1 MTFQHNEEKNI
12 MTKITRES
20 LMTLEAYHKARP
32 EMRKQAIEQRRLR
45 TVALG
50 EHLNIIFENEF
61 LMRYQIQ
68 EMLRVEKVFEDE
80 GIQGELDA
88 YNPLVPDG
96 SNFKAT
102 MMLEYPNEADRK
114 IALAKL
120 IGVEHKMFVQVEGQ
134 PRIYAIANEDL
145 ERSTSAKTS
154 AVHFLRFE
162 LPAAAKKSLLAGA
175 QMMVGCEHV
184 EYPMHVETLPDAAL
198 ASLVQDLS

>member
-1 MTFQHNEEKNI
+1 

-68 EMLRVEKVFEDE
+68 EMLRVEKIFEEE
-80 GIQGELDA
+80 GIQDELQA

-114 IALAKL
+114 IALSKL
-120 IGVEHKMFVQVEGQ
+120 MGVEHKMFVEVEGQ
-134 PRIYAIANEDL
+134 PRVYAIANEDL
-145 ERSTSAKTS
+145 ERSTDTKTS

-162 LPAAAKKSLLAGA
+162 LPAAAKKSLQAGA
-175 QMMVGCEHV
+175 QLMVGCDHP
-184 EYPMHVETLPDAAL
+184 EYPMHVEALPDAVL
-198 ASLVQDLS
+198 ASLVQDLN

>member
-1 MTFQHNEEKNI
+1 

-68 EMLRVEKVFEDE
+68 EMLRVEKIFEEE
-80 GIQGELDA
+80 GIQDELHA

-114 IALAKL
+114 IALGKL
-120 IGVEHKMFVQVEGQ
+120 MGVEHKIFVEVEGQ
-134 PRIYAIANEDL
+134 PRVYAIANEDL
-145 ERSTSAKTS
+145 ERSTDTKTS

-162 LPAAAKKSLLAGA
+162 LPAAAKKSLQAGA
-175 QMMVGCEHV
+175 QLMVGCDHP
-184 EYPMHVETLPDAAL
+184 EYPMHVEALPDAVM
-198 ASLVQDLS
+198 ASLVQDLN

>member
-1 MTFQHNEEKNI
+1 